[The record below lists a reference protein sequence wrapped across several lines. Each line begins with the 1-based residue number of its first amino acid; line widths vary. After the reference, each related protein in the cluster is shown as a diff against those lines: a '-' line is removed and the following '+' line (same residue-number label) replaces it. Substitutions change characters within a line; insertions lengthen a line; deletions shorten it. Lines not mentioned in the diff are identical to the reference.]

1 MHLHHKCRFP
11 FGNIISVP
19 WVQWWKAGLAVLLN
33 LQLDPGIPNSCSSLL
48 SSPLPALTGSQ
59 WPPFLLTIPASR
71 RMRPLAFTPDFMLS
85 PTSAHQIKLTTSS
98 WALLWVRLLF
108 LSHHLVPSLPPDPR
122 EDIPPPPTLLVCFLC
137 KLLFCHQSS
146 LKLEASHQ
154 SWALHTQSPFFIF
167 QG

>member
-1 MHLHHKCRFP
+1 MHIHHKCRFP

-33 LQLDPGIPNSCSSLL
+33 LQLDPGIRNSFSSLL
-48 SSPLPALTGSQ
+48 SSPQPALTGSR

-71 RMRPLAFTPDFMLS
+71 RMRPLALTPDFMLS
-85 PTSAHQIKLTTSS
+85 STSARQIKLTTSL

-108 LSHHLVPSLPPDPR
+108 LSRHLVPSLPPDPR
-122 EDIPPPPTLLVCFLC
+122 EDILPPPTLLVCFLC

-146 LKLEASHQ
+146 L
-154 SWALHTQSPFFIF
+154 
-167 QG
+167 